1 MPFGFKHGNR
11 SKQALN
17 DPPAQVQVQVQVQA
31 QGIQTPSGGG
41 SGSASPIPNPNF
53 STDELAQRQPS
64 APFNHQPREG
74 PYAAQTIAPDIDPRS
89 QQQRAGDFPSRSQ
102 STRHHSAYPHQPP
115 SGSSSS
121 TDDLALNSRK
131 QQRQG
136 GAQLPPAAEQKK
148 SKSLFDRMRS
158 SKHSDSKTP
167 PAAQQASYN
176 NTTGLARRLSKRQ
189 ETPPVLRTNPQ
200 RTSLEQQKLD
210 WQSSAQDS
218 RSHLPSP
225 QEGHE
230 DDGGLDPYLIRD
242 SEQSASHST
251 AREEGH
257 QQHTIRPVQGDSEPL
272 GYSPVDEQHQQFET
286 QQQQHLRD
294 QHLHQHTESGS
305 QNYYHSQSQTQ
316 QPKLN
321 ISPTSLITGEQYRH
335 QNPETVSQLSYE
347 LPDQREEQRPVSVQS
362 NGQSPT
368 SYQGQRQEYPSRTSS
383 VPQGPRPLSQYTM
396 APPGGASANRR
407 TGDSKTL
414 PPGQGQPESRDGPPP
429 NYSRGQFSGT
439 QAPAPAMNTLPA
451 GSAQGPGYR
460 GGPPQ
465 REYSST
471 GGGEQGRSTPPPAPG
486 ERDVTE
492 MYKELMTKYK
502 KVKGLYFEKT
512 SQVEQLQ
519 NTLANQRLSQSRTS
533 LDDSEYMTR
542 FQRLEGATTNLAF
555 NIRKDWRTVPAW
567 LSQSVN
573 QDAMKIGKQEMTA
586 VGRAC
591 ITKFLVDEIF
601 NRTFHPGLEADLSGN
616 LKAVEQNIRRFSPA
630 LNNNEESEALT
641 AKVVQWR
648 LATLEG
654 LKDVLGSPESEDYKK
669 EFSRR
674 ATTNL
679 TASLINYLQEPVPAG
694 IEDSAHMIVEL
705 AVSIAS
711 NLPLES
717 RDISISYPMPG
728 DMIQPLMMKVE
739 SQIPALE
746 HPGAET
752 ADADSASTGSG
763 DKDEKDEKSEGKSRK
778 EKTKSGMLSAMMG
791 GSSGA
796 NSKKSSISVP
806 AAEVSSEA
814 KKLPTEDGAQKV
826 RFAGFVAVEVRGRQ
840 VLVKAPVWAI
850 S

>member
-17 DPPAQVQVQVQVQA
+17 DPAAQGQVQGTQSS
-31 QGIQTPSGGG
+31 SGGG
-41 SGSASPIPNPNF
+41 SGSASPIPNSNF
-53 STDELAQRQPS
+53 STDELPQRQP
-64 APFNHQPREG
+64 FNQQSREG
-74 PYAAQTIAPDIDPRS
+74 PYAAQTIAPDIDPRT
-89 QQQRAGDFPSRSQ
+89 QQRAGDFPSRSQ

-136 GAQLPPAAEQKK
+136 GAQLPPAVEQKK

-189 ETPPVLRTNPQ
+189 ENPPVLRTNPQ

-210 WQSSAQDS
+210 WQSAQDS
-218 RSHLPSP
+218 RSHSHLPSP
-225 QEGHE
+225 QEGH
-230 DDGGLDPYLIRD
+230 DDDSGLDPYLIRESD
-242 SEQSASHST
+242 HSAPQSAV
-251 AREEGH
+251 REEGH
-257 QQHTIRPVQGDSEPL
+257 QHTIRPVQVDSEPL
-272 GYSPVDEQHQQFET
+272 GYSPSDEQQHQFEN
-286 QQQQHLRD
+286 QQQQLRE
-294 QHLHQHTESGS
+294 HHHQHTESSS
-305 QNYYHSQSQTQ
+305 QNYYHSQNQH
-316 QPKLN
+316 QPKVN
-321 ISPTSLITGEQYRH
+321 ISPTSLVTGDQYRH

-347 LPDQREEQRPVSVQS
+347 PTDQREEQRPVSVQS
-362 NGQSPT
+362 NGQSPE
-368 SYQGQRQEYPSRTSS
+368 SYQAQPQDFPSRTSS
-383 VPQGPRPLSQYTM
+383 VPQGPRPLSQYNM
-396 APPGGASANRR
+396 PPPSGTSAGRR
-407 TGDSKTL
+407 TGDPKAQAAS
-414 PPGQGQPESRDGPPP
+414 QGQPESRDGPPP
-429 NYSRGQFSGT
+429 NYSRGQFSST
-439 QAPAPAMNTLPA
+439 QASAPAMGSLPT

-486 ERDVTE
+486 DQQVTD
-492 MYKELMTKYK
+492 MYRELMAKYK

-601 NRTFHPGLEADLSGN
+601 NRTFHPGLEADLSTN

-654 LKDVLGSPESEDYKK
+654 LKDVLGSPESEEYKK
-669 EFSRR
+669 QFSRM

-679 TASLINYLQEPVPAG
+679 TASLINYLQEVPAG

-728 DMIQPLMMKVE
+728 DMIQPSLMKVE
-739 SQIPALE
+739 SAIPALE
-746 HPGAET
+746 NPGAET

-763 DKDEKDEKSEGKSRK
+763 DKDEKEEKSDGKNRK

-791 GSSGA
+791 SSSGA
-796 NSKKSSISVP
+796 NSKKSSVSAP
-806 AAEVSSEA
+806 AGETSIEN
-814 KKLPTEDGAQKV
+814 KKLPREYGAQKV

-850 S
+850 N

>member
-17 DPPAQVQVQVQVQA
+17 DPPAQAQVP
-31 QGIQTPSGGG
+31 GIQTPSGGG

-64 APFNHQPREG
+64 APFNQQQREG
-74 PYAAQTIAPDIDPRS
+74 PYVLQNIAPDIDPRS
-89 QQQRAGDFPSRSQ
+89 QQRAGDFPSRSQ

-136 GAQLPPAAEQKK
+136 GAQLPPAVEQKK

-158 SKHSDSKTP
+158 SKHSDSKAPP
-167 PAAQQASYN
+167 PAPQQASYN

-189 ETPPVLRTNPQ
+189 EAPPNLRTNPQ
-200 RTSLEQQKLD
+200 TTTLEQQKLD
-210 WQSSAQDS
+210 WQSAQDS

-225 QEGHE
+225 QEGRE
-230 DDGGLDPYLIRD
+230 DDGGLDPYLVRD
-242 SEQSASHST
+242 SDHSAPNS
-251 AREEGH
+251 AVREEGH
-257 QQHTIRPVQGDSEPL
+257 QQHTIRSVQGDSEPL
-272 GYSPVDEQHQQFET
+272 GYSPVDEQHHQFET
-286 QQQQHLRD
+286 QQQHLRD
-294 QHLHQHTESGS
+294 QHHHQHTESGS
-305 QNYYHSQSQTQ
+305 QNYYQPQIQTHP

-321 ISPTSLITGEQYRH
+321 ISPTSLVTGEQYRH
-335 QNPETVSQLSYE
+335 QNPETISQLSYE

-368 SYQGQRQEYPSRTSS
+368 SYQGQRQDYPSRTSS
-383 VPQGPRPLSQYTM
+383 VPQGPRPLSQYNM
-396 APPGGASANRR
+396 PPPSGASASRR
-407 TGDSKTL
+407 TGDSKPL

-429 NYSRGQFSGT
+429 NYSRGQFPGT

-451 GSAQGPGYR
+451 GSTQGPGYR

-486 ERDVTE
+486 DRDVTE

-555 NIRKDWRTVPAW
+555 NIRKEWRTVPAW

-601 NRTFHPGLEADLSGN
+601 NRTFHPGLESDLSGN

-654 LKDVLGSPESEDYKK
+654 LKDVLSSPESEEYKK

-679 TASLINYLQEPVPAG
+679 TANLINYLQEPGPPG
-694 IEDSAHMIVEL
+694 IHESAHMIVEL

-728 DMIQPLMMKVE
+728 DMIQPLIMKVE
-739 SQIPALE
+739 SQIPVLE
-746 HPGAET
+746 NPGAET

-763 DKDEKDEKSEGKSRK
+763 DKDEKEEKSEGKSRK

-791 GSSGA
+791 SSSGN

-806 AAEVSSEA
+806 AAEASSEA

>member
-1 MPFGFKHGNR
+1 MLPCPVSLSQSRHPIIPSSRSPLCSTPNQSDSHRLIAIIISSQTFAQLHSTSHLAEAIVSKLQAPRPRSFPDIAWHQLKLGGSRLWPHSSLPPGWRCAAVPLSDLESFLLPSLTPPKSIVSSGHDSHKTSMPFGFKHGNR

-492 MYKELMTKYK
+492 MYKEL
-502 KVKGLYFEKT
+502 
-512 SQVEQLQ
+512 
-519 NTLANQRLSQSRTS
+519 
-533 LDDSEYMTR
+533 SE
-542 FQRLEGATTNLAF
+542 
-555 NIRKDWRTVPAW
+555 
-567 LSQSVN
+567 SS
-573 QDAMKIGKQEMTA
+573 
-586 VGRAC
+586 
-591 ITKFLVDEIF
+591 
-601 NRTFHPGLEADLSGN
+601 H
-616 LKAVEQNIRRFSPA
+616 
-630 LNNNEESEALT
+630 
-641 AKVVQWR
+641 
-648 LATLEG
+648 
-654 LKDVLGSPESEDYKK
+654 
-669 EFSRR
+669 
-674 ATTNL
+674 
-679 TASLINYLQEPVPAG
+679 
-694 IEDSAHMIVEL
+694 
-705 AVSIAS
+705 
-711 NLPLES
+711 
-717 RDISISYPMPG
+717 
-728 DMIQPLMMKVE
+728 
-739 SQIPALE
+739 
-746 HPGAET
+746 ET
-752 ADADSASTGSG
+752 D
-763 DKDEKDEKSEGKSRK
+763 
-778 EKTKSGMLSAMMG
+778 
-791 GSSGA
+791 
-796 NSKKSSISVP
+796 
-806 AAEVSSEA
+806 
-814 KKLPTEDGAQKV
+814 
-826 RFAGFVAVEVRGRQ
+826 
-840 VLVKAPVWAI
+840 
-850 S
+850 